1 MPGTHAQNVMWAALD
16 EQLPPARTGVP
27 EALAEAL
34 AEVLADAVALVEP
47 VALVAP
53 PTAELVPPPLLHEAS
68 SVTAATPVIP
78 ATANRVVLLGELPF
92 DNMGAPSLACCRRLV
107 PSWGMG
113 MAVNSRARHRVS
125 G

>member
-1 MPGTHAQNVMWAALD
+1 MPGTHAQNVRWVALD

-27 EALAEAL
+27 LALAEAEAEVL
-34 AEVLADAVALVEP
+34 AEVLADA

-53 PTAELVPPPLLHEAS
+53 PTAELVPPPLLHAAS
-68 SVTAATPVIP
+68 SVTAATPVTP
-78 ATANRVVLLGELPF
+78 ATANRVGLLVELPF

-113 MAVNSRARHRVS
+113 MAVNARARHRVS